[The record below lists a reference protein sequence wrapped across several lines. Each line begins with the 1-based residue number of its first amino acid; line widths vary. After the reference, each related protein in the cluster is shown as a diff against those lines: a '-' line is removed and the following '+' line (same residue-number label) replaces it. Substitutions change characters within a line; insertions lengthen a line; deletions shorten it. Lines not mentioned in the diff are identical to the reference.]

1 MTLYSPQQRK
11 SIIVLITVALGLFL
25 LWELKGLISAFLG
38 AVVMY
43 VLFRPLFGWFIINA
57 HFPKW
62 VSALTVI
69 LISFLLLVLPFLVV
83 GLMIGD
89 KVQDLLTHTD
99 EINRVVQQ
107 VQNFLG
113 YNNAQSANS
122 INELILSARGE
133 LFGGVSFVLS
143 GIGDLL
149 LTIAMMYLMLW
160 FMLMRHASFE
170 HSLVQFMPFTRKETE
185 LFALELK
192 SSTYGNV
199 LGQGLICLVQAFIM
213 GIGFNLFGLQ
223 DAFFWAVIT
232 FFISFLPFLGAP
244 LVFVPAGLIALSS
257 GNSSAGYG
265 IMLWGF
271 LLVTNIDNL
280 LRFFISKYFADTHP
294 LITIIGVI
302 AGVPVFGILGLVFG
316 PLLISWF
323 VLLTKIILTE
333 RNTI

>member
-11 SIIVLITVALGLFL
+11 NLIVFITLALGLFL
-25 LWELKGLISAFLG
+25 LWELRSLTSAFLG

-43 VLFRPLFGWFIINA
+43 VLFRPLFGWFIIKA
-57 HFPKW
+57 SFPKW
-62 VSALTVI
+62 LSAITII
-69 LISFLLLVLPFLVV
+69 LISFLLLVFPFLVV
-83 GLMIGD
+83 GLMIAE
-89 KVQDLLTHTD
+89 KVQELLNHTD
-99 EINRVVQQ
+99 KINLIVRQ

-113 YNNAQSANS
+113 YSDQQIVNS
-122 INELILSARGE
+122 INELIISARGE
-133 LFGGVSFVLS
+133 LFGGVSLVLS
-143 GIGDLL
+143 GLGDLL

-160 FMLMRHASFE
+160 FMLMRHAAFE
-170 HSLVQFMPFTRKETE
+170 HSLVRFMPFTRHETD

-199 LGQGLICLVQAFIM
+199 LGQGLICFVQALVM
-213 GIGFNLFGLQ
+213 GIGFKIFGLQ
-223 DAFFWAVIT
+223 DAFFWSVIT
-232 FFISFLPFLGAP
+232 FFISFLPVLGAP

-257 GNSSAGYG
+257 GDSTAGYG
-265 IMLWGF
+265 IILWGF
-271 LLVTNIDNL
+271 ILVTNIDNL

-333 RNTI
+333 RNTD

>member
-1 MTLYSPQQRK
+1 MTLYSPQQRR

-43 VLFRPLFGWFIINA
+43 VLFRPLFGWFIVKA
-57 HFPKW
+57 RFRKW
-62 VSALTVI
+62 LSALTVI

-89 KVQDLLTHTD
+89 KVQELITHTD
-99 EINRVVQQ
+99 EINRVVLQ

-113 YNNAQSANS
+113 YNNEQSIQS
-122 INELILSARGE
+122 INELMLSARSE
-133 LFGGVSFVLS
+133 LFGGVSFILS

-160 FMLMRHASFE
+160 FMLMRHAGFE
-170 HSLVQFMPFTRKETE
+170 HSLVKFMPFTRKETE

-199 LGQGLICLVQAFIM
+199 LGQGLICFVQALVM
-213 GIGFNLFGLQ
+213 GIGFEIFGLQ
-223 DAFFWAVIT
+223 DAFFWSVIT

-257 GNSSAGYG
+257 GNATAGYG
-265 IMLWGF
+265 IILWGF

-333 RNTI
+333 RKMN